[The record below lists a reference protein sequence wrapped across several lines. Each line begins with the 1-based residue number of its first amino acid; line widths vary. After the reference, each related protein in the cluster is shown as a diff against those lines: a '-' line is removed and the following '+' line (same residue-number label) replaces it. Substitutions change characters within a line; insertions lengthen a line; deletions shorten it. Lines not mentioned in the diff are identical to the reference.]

1 MYLDQISFNNFRCL
15 VDGKLK
21 FDRYFNLIYGRNGQG
36 KTSLIEAVY
45 FLATGKSFRTKKVKE
60 IRKYNLN
67 RLIVFGKYQH
77 KDFSENVIAIDVNED
92 RRDFYIDREKNKYIN
107 YVGLLNIISFIPED
121 IELIVGNPGVRRSF
135 FNYEISQAKREYLQS
150 IVNFEKILKVRNK
163 LIKEKKTG
171 EEIYK
176 IYNEKFI
183 EEGLNI
189 VLNRREFIKKLSILL
204 NLNYRKLFDENSEL
218 KLKYDCFLGDVEK
231 KTREELKGNFEL
243 MCKRKSEREK
253 FLGYSLLG
261 PQKDD
266 FIFELNGKNAKAY
279 SSQGEK
285 KSIIFSLKIS
295 EIDILI
301 KEKNEYPIF
310 IMDDIASYFDEVRK
324 KSILN
329 YFLNKKIQCFITS
342 TEDLGIEGKKF
353 IVEKGEVI
361 EKINKRVENGRN

>member
-1 MYLDQISFNNFRCL
+1 M
-15 VDGKLK
+15 
-21 FDRYFNLIYGRNGQG
+21 
-36 KTSLIEAVY
+36 
-45 FLATGKSFRTKKVKE
+45 
-60 IRKYNLN
+60 
-67 RLIVFGKYQH
+67 
-77 KDFSENVIAIDVNED
+77 
-92 RRDFYIDREKNKYIN
+92 
-107 YVGLLNIISFIPED
+107 
-121 IELIVGNPGVRRSF
+121 GNPGVRRSF

-301 KEKNEYPIF
+301 K
-310 IMDDIASYFDEVRK
+310 RK
-324 KSILN
+324 KMSIR
-329 YFLNKKIQCFITS
+329 YFIS
-342 TEDLGIEGKKF
+342 G
-353 IVEKGEVI
+353 
-361 EKINKRVENGRN
+361 

>member
-1 MYLDQISFNNFRCL
+1 MYLSQINFNNFRCL
-15 VDGKLK
+15 KDDKLL
-21 FDRYFNLIYGRNGQG
+21 FNRNFNLIYGKNGQG

-45 FLATGKSFRTKKVKE
+45 FLATGKSFRTKKIKE
-60 IRKYNLN
+60 MRKYNVH
-67 RLIVFGKYQH
+67 RTIVFGKFETSDGN
-77 KDFSENVIAIDVNED
+77 KIIAIDVNEEKKD
-92 RRDFYIDREKNKYIN
+92 YYINKSKSKYIDYIGN
-107 YVGLLNIISFIPED
+107 LNVISFIPED

-231 KTREELKGNFEL
+231 KTREELKGKFEML
-243 MCKRKSEREK
+243 CKRKSEREK

-266 FIFELNGKNAKAY
+266 FVFELNGKNAKAY

-301 KEKNEYPIF
+301 KEKKEYPIF

-324 KSILN
+324 KSILS
-329 YFLNKKIQCFITS
+329 YFINKKIQCFITS

-353 IVEKGEVI
+353 IVEKG
-361 EKINKRVENGRN
+361 KIINE

>member
-15 VDGKLK
+15 VDRKLE

-67 RLIVFGKYQH
+67 RLTVFGKYIH
-77 KDFSENVIAIDVNED
+77 EDFSESVIAVDVNED
-92 RRDFYIDREKNKYIN
+92 KRDFYIDRRKNKYIN

-121 IELIVGNPGVRRSF
+121 IELIIGNPGVRRGF
-135 FNYEISQAKREYLQS
+135 FNYEISQAKKEYLQS
-150 IVNFEKILKVRNK
+150 IVNFEKILKIRNK
-163 LIKEKKTG
+163 LIKEKETG
-171 EEIYK
+171 KDIYK

-204 NLNYRKLFDENSEL
+204 NLNYRKLFDESSEL
-218 KLKYDCFLGDVEK
+218 KLKYECFLGDVEK
-231 KTREELKGNFEL
+231 KTREELKKIFED
-243 MCKRKSEREK
+243 MCKKKIEREK
-253 FLGYSLLG
+253 ILGYSLLG

-285 KSIIFSLKIS
+285 KSIVFSLKIS
-295 EIDILI
+295 EIDILMR
-301 KEKNEYPIF
+301 EKKEYPIF
-310 IMDDIASYFDEVRK
+310 IMDDIASYFDEIRK
-324 KSILN
+324 NSILN

-353 IVEKGEVI
+353 VVEKGEI
-361 EKINKRVENGRN
+361 EIK

>member
-1 MYLDQISFNNFRCL
+1 M
-15 VDGKLK
+15 
-21 FDRYFNLIYGRNGQG
+21 
-36 KTSLIEAVY
+36 
-45 FLATGKSFRTKKVKE
+45 
-60 IRKYNLN
+60 
-67 RLIVFGKYQH
+67 
-77 KDFSENVIAIDVNED
+77 
-92 RRDFYIDREKNKYIN
+92 
-107 YVGLLNIISFIPED
+107 
-121 IELIVGNPGVRRSF
+121 
-135 FNYEISQAKREYLQS
+135 
-150 IVNFEKILKVRNK
+150 
-163 LIKEKKTG
+163 
-171 EEIYK
+171 
-176 IYNEKFI
+176 
-183 EEGLNI
+183 
-189 VLNRREFIKKLSILL
+189 L

-218 KLKYDCFLGDVEK
+218 RLKYDCFLGDVEK
-231 KTREELKGNFEL
+231 KSRQPLKENLEL
-243 MCKRKSEREK
+243 MCKRRSQREK
-253 FLGYSLLG
+253 FLGDSLLG

>member
-1 MYLDQISFNNFRCL
+1 M
-15 VDGKLK
+15 
-21 FDRYFNLIYGRNGQG
+21 
-36 KTSLIEAVY
+36 
-45 FLATGKSFRTKKVKE
+45 
-60 IRKYNLN
+60 N

-163 LIKEKKTG
+163 LIK
-171 EEIYK
+171 
-176 IYNEKFI
+176 
-183 EEGLNI
+183 EGLNI

-353 IVEKGEVI
+353 IVERGKVI
-361 EKINKRVENGRN
+361 AE